1 MDGAVLGMPGPWA
14 DSNYEVADIYT
25 TKIGGL
31 PDWPFP
37 IVSEKPELLKC
48 TKCGSNLCLIAQVYA
63 PISNTSAAIEERIL
77 YVFGCLVPDCESLLW
92 RALRVQKISS
102 NEVVQVPTPS
112 LSISNTNWQ
121 KDLWSFDIN
130 EEDGHEDDDDIDL
143 EELGRA
149 LSEAASLT
157 SSGERR
163 NNDAES
169 SRKPLPRMMPC
180 FYIYTQE
187 EKQVKKVASQSSK
200 DPLLSIQE
208 LENNSEAPSNEE
220 TYDEEKYEYDRALN
234 ADRTYLK
241 FKKRMDAYPEQCFR
255 ATFRYFGILFYLNL
269 KVVYLSALRYSY
281 GGKPLLA
288 SGEIGDPGTCRLCGG
303 ARHYE
308 MQLMPP
314 VIYFLQEAAD
324 DRQRIALENI
334 DWMTLLV
341 YTCSKSCVD
350 LSYQVKSG
358 GEDWIV
364 AEEAVIIQHE

>member
-1 MDGAVLGMPGPWA
+1 M
-14 DSNYEVADIYT
+14 
-25 TKIGGL
+25 
-31 PDWPFP
+31 
-37 IVSEKPELLKC
+37 
-48 TKCGSNLCLIAQVYA
+48 
-63 PISNTSAAIEERIL
+63 
-77 YVFGCLVPDCESLLW
+77 
-92 RALRVQKISS
+92 
-102 NEVVQVPTPS
+102 VVQVPTSS

-169 SRKPLPRMMPC
+169 SRKPLPRNIPARSIDDKIPVMPC

-200 DPLLSIQE
+200 DTLLSIQE
-208 LENNSEAPSNEE
+208 LENNSEDPSNEE

-255 ATFRYFGILFYLNL
+255 
-269 KVVYLSALRYSY
+269 YSY

-308 MQLMPP
+308 VQLMPP

-324 DRQRIALENI
+324 DRQRIALEKI

-350 LSYQVKSG
+350 LSYKVKSG

>member
-1 MDGAVLGMPGPWA
+1 MDGVLLGMPGPWA
-14 DSNYEVADIYT
+14 DGNYEAADIYT
-25 TKIGGL
+25 TKIGGF

-48 TKCGSNLCLIAQVYA
+48 TKCESNLCLIAQVYA
-63 PISNTSAAIEERIL
+63 PISNKSVAIEERTL

-92 RALRVQKISS
+92 QALRVQKISS
-102 NEVVQVPTPS
+102 NEVVRVPTSS
-112 LSISNTNWQ
+112 LSVSNTNWR

-130 EEDGHEDDDDIDL
+130 EDDGHEDDDDIDL

-157 SSGERR
+157 SR

-169 SRKPLPRMMPC
+169 SRKPLPRGQPTRSIDDKIPVMPC

-187 EKQVKKVASQSSK
+187 EKQVKKVASESSK
-200 DPLLSIQE
+200 EPLLSIQE
-208 LENNSEAPSNEE
+208 LENNSEDPSNEE
-220 TYDEEKYEYDRALN
+220 TYEEEKYEYDKALN

-241 FKKRMDAYPEQCFR
+241 FKKRMDAYPEQCF
-255 ATFRYFGILFYLNL
+255 
-269 KVVYLSALRYSY
+269 RYSY

-303 ARHYE
+303 TRHYE

-324 DRQRIALENI
+324 DRQRIALEKI

-341 YTCSKSCVD
+341 YTCSKSCAD
-350 LSYQVKSG
+350 SSYQVKSG

-364 AEEAVIIQHE
+364 AEEAVIIQRE

>member
-1 MDGAVLGMPGPWA
+1 MDGVVLGMPGPWA
-14 DSNYEVADIYT
+14 DSNYEVADVYT

-48 TKCGSNLCLIAQVYA
+48 TKCGSHLCLIAQVYA
-63 PISNTSAAIEERIL
+63 PISYKSVAIEERML

-102 NEVVQVPTPS
+102 NEVVQVPTSS

-130 EEDGHEDDDDIDL
+130 EEDGHENDDDIDL

-169 SRKPLPRMMPC
+169 SRKPLPRSIPARSIDDKIPVMPC

-187 EKQVKKVASQSSK
+187 EKQIKKVASQSSK

-208 LENNSEAPSNEE
+208 LENNSEDPSNEE

-255 ATFRYFGILFYLNL
+255 
-269 KVVYLSALRYSY
+269 YSY

-288 SGEIGDPGTCRLCGG
+288 SGEIGDPGTCRPCGG

-324 DRQRIALENI
+324 DRQRIALEKV

-350 LSYQVKSG
+350 LSYHVKSG

>member
-1 MDGAVLGMPGPWA
+1 MDGVVLGMPGPWA
-14 DSNYEVADIYT
+14 DSNYEAADIYT

-37 IVSEKPELLKC
+37 IVSEKPELLTC

-63 PISNTSAAIEERIL
+63 PVSNKSVAIEERIV
-77 YVFGCLVPDCESLLW
+77 YVFGCLIPDCESLLW
-92 RALRVQKISS
+92 RALRVQKNSS
-102 NEVVQVPTPS
+102 NEVVQVPTSTP
-112 LSISNTNWQ
+112 SISNTNWQ

-169 SRKPLPRMMPC
+169 SRKPLPRGQPARSIDDKIPVIPC

-187 EKQVKKVASQSSK
+187 EKQVKKVASESSK
-200 DPLLSIQE
+200 NPLLSIQE
-208 LENNSEAPSNEE
+208 LENNSEDPSNEE
-220 TYDEEKYEYDRALN
+220 TYEEEKYEYDRALN

-255 ATFRYFGILFYLNL
+255 ATFRCFGLLF
-269 KVVYLSALRYSY
+269 
-281 GGKPLLA
+281 LA
-288 SGEIGDPGTCRLCGG
+288 
-303 ARHYE
+303 
-308 MQLMPP
+308 
-314 VIYFLQEAAD
+314 
-324 DRQRIALENI
+324 
-334 DWMTLLV
+334 
-341 YTCSKSCVD
+341 
-350 LSYQVKSG
+350 
-358 GEDWIV
+358 
-364 AEEAVIIQHE
+364 